1 MYHIKILKTAPIPS
15 PTLKKKIKLQNTW
28 IFWRLPSIDWK
39 TLSHSIQFNNRRM
52 SVKSEKG
59 PELMLKTRRCFTALN
74 ITRVMRQKKTTDVF
88 YFNQSFKWYLRVKY
102 QFSLKRP
109 FWLRLAFWGCGEVLI
124 KIICSWEF
132 HLRRRWQ
139 LVAESTDSVAHVSP
153 LSWWDG
159 TSRESWT
166 LAQKSTLE
174 GFT

>member
-1 MYHIKILKTAPIPS
+1 MNILETSINRLKNFIPLNS
-15 PTLKKKIKLQNTW
+15 VQQQTNECEEWKRARVDAEDTQVFHSTKYYTCNEAKKK
-28 IFWRLPSIDWK
+28 
-39 TLSHSIQFNNRRM
+39 
-52 SVKSEKG
+52 
-59 PELMLKTRRCFTALN
+59 LMTPN
-74 ITRVMRQKKTTDVF
+74 VF

-109 FWLRLAFWGCGEVLI
+109 FWLRLAFWGCREVLI
-124 KIICSWEF
+124 KIICRWEF

-153 LSWWDG
+153 LSWWDE